1 MPTGKD
7 FVIISNTKET
17 STVLSIMSKEVR
29 KGTKICLE
37 KEEKCL
43 CCQHTYEKHL
53 HGVMQDS
60 KDLEL
65 KTAFRGCAS
74 SLKVFNI

>member
-1 MPTGKD
+1 
-7 FVIISNTKET
+7 
-17 STVLSIMSKEVR
+17 MSKEVR
-29 KGTKICLE
+29 KGIKICLE
-37 KEEKCL
+37 KEEKEAPPPKKLRSVMEIFDSNQCL
-43 CCQHTYEKHL
+43 CCQHTYEKRL

-74 SLKVFNI
+74 SLEVFKI